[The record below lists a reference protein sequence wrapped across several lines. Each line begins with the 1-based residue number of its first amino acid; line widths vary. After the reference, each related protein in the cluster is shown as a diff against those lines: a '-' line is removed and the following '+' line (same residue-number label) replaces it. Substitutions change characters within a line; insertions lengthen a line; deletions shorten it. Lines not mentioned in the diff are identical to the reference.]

1 MLLASHEVGYIVSLA
16 DSPLSKRFRFSEKS
30 KALMRT
36 KSPPFVGETHIQVTA
51 RYKTDDKTD
60 TEPFAVKPDEK
71 DVTPNAD
78 MLYIKAVWNSECDS

>member
-1 MLLASHEVGYIVSLA
+1 MLLASHEVRYIVSLA

-36 KSPPFVGETHIQVTA
+36 KSPALADETHIQVTA
-51 RYKTDDKTD
+51 RYKTDDKND
-60 TEPFAVKPDEK
+60 TKPFAVKPDKK

-78 MLYIKAVWNSECDS
+78 MLYIKAVWNSESGL